1 MSYFWKYLIIFILGK
16 VKVNNI
22 RVYAYHG
29 CLVEEGKIGS
39 EYRVD
44 VSVKANLS
52 KSADTDD
59 LKDTVDYVH
68 LNRIVREE
76 MAIRAKLLEHVAKR
90 IMSRIF
96 KEIPLVNKAKI
107 SVSKINPPI
116 GGNVALVSVILK
128 KSRRD
133 FLDA

>member
-1 MSYFWKYLIIFILGK
+1 LSYFWKYLIIFILGK

>member
-1 MSYFWKYLIIFILGK
+1 LGK

-128 KSRRD
+128 KSRKD
-133 FLDA
+133 FL